1 MYYAAAAALLGVGAT
16 MGGWVLLMTVVCRWF
31 VRRRATAIGLAH
43 MVSSLG
49 PVFVLPFIFLVAH
62 SEGWRLSAIMLGGF
76 SLVVAFVALA
86 WLRNRPEEMGLLP
99 NGASVLPLQ
108 GSFSVFQAL
117 RTRAFWFIALADGLA
132 AAEILKLTDFVG
144 SLRASQAEVMVLL
157 PTSFV
162 FLLVGGVL
170 GDRYSKPVVLAS
182 FTALQVVA
190 WPALLLSGSPAV
202 LYLSVALLAMS
213 EGDRTPIRVAIL
225 ADYFGT
231 ESLATI
237 RPPRRTV
244 VRRWVWNLRASARLR
259 WD

>member
-62 SEGWRLSAIMLGGF
+62 SEGWRLSAIMLGGS

-157 PTSFV
+157 PTS
-162 FLLVGGVL
+162 L
-170 GDRYSKPVVLAS
+170 SS
-182 FTALQVVA
+182 FSWAEFWATAIPSRSC
-190 WPALLLSGSPAV
+190 WPPLPRFRWWRGRHCFCPAARRFFTCRSLS
-202 LYLSVALLAMS
+202 
-213 EGDRTPIRVAIL
+213 
-225 ADYFGT
+225 
-231 ESLATI
+231 
-237 RPPRRTV
+237 
-244 VRRWVWNLRASARLR
+244 WQ
-259 WD
+259 